1 MSELTLA
8 LGAARLGLVAP
19 SIAFFID
26 ILSAQQEYSAEI
38 GCCVVFGEWGAMRR
52 LDGSRSGMDWA
63 TRSGV
68 SDSASSV
75 SLSSEVSR
83 RRVRTARR
91 RAAFSPPEQIR
102 SKSLTH
108 TRSRKPGQ
116 MDAELQD
123 VSEVLHDEADLS
135 ALELADGL
143 LENVVHCPDCS
154 KPVLQ
159 SALED
164 HAATCQA
171 IREGRPP
178 PTSHPLKRRLSE
190 GQPETL
196 LSPRSPANSHAC
208 KQSRIRRRANPRKSL
223 NSSST

>member
-1 MSELTLA
+1 
-8 LGAARLGLVAP
+8 
-19 SIAFFID
+19 
-26 ILSAQQEYSAEI
+26 
-38 GCCVVFGEWGAMRR
+38 
-52 LDGSRSGMDWA
+52 
-63 TRSGV
+63 
-68 SDSASSV
+68 
-75 SLSSEVSR
+75 
-83 RRVRTARR
+83 
-91 RAAFSPPEQIR
+91 
-102 SKSLTH
+102 
-108 TRSRKPGQ
+108 

-196 LSPRSPANSHAC
+196 LSLARPLTPTRANSLEYVVEPTAE
-208 KQSRIRRRANPRKSL
+208 KV
-223 NSSST
+223 